1 MGCGSSS
8 EVPSRPGFSFRHEG
22 YESDVKAKRA
32 AHAAML
38 LRHHGPKNLMARE
51 ALFLLTELY
60 SCKTDVQLGEG
71 AFGSV
76 FTAQRH
82 SDRKE
87 FAVKMALFSSNSRE
101 DLLEEINQDPGFSRT
116 RSPKHC
122 PHPSR
127 ASIIKRGSSW

>member
-22 YESDVKAKRA
+22 HESDVKAKRA

-87 FAVKMALFSSNSRE
+87 FAVEMALFSSNSRE
-101 DLLEEINQDPGFSRT
+101 DLLEEIKIQASLD
-116 RSPKHC
+116 
-122 PHPSR
+122 HPNIVR
-127 ASIIKRGSSW
+127 IIESFDNKTGIFVMMEL

>member
-1 MGCGSSS
+1 MLPCFCGTTA
-8 EVPSRPGFSFRHEG
+8 P
-22 YESDVKAKRA
+22 
-32 AHAAML
+32 
-38 LRHHGPKNLMARE
+38 NLMARE

-87 FAVKMALFSSNSRE
+87 FAVEMALFSSNSRE
-101 DLLEEINQDPGFSRT
+101 DLLEEIKIQASLD
-116 RSPKHC
+116 
-122 PHPSR
+122 HPNIVR
-127 ASIIKRGSSW
+127 IIESFDNKTGIFVVMELLPSLSLSQCTYF